1 MPRKDKVQDAIQ
13 KEVSNIIQNEL
24 KDPRLGFVTITS
36 VEMTEDLRNAKI
48 FFSVLG
54 KEEDYKKTKEAL
66 DSAQGFI
73 RKLVAQRVQLRFAP
87 EIQFR
92 EDKASIYS
100 VRIQEVLDEI
110 KELDK
115 GREPPV
121 TEDKPVD
128 KPHDEQEG
136 GKE

>member
-1 MPRKDKVQDAIQ
+1 MPRKDKVQDAVQ
-13 KEVSNIIQNEL
+13 KEVSSIIQNEI

-36 VEMTEDLRNAKI
+36 VEMTDDLRYAKI

-54 KEEDYKKTKEAL
+54 KEEDYKKTGEAL
-66 DSAQGFI
+66 ESAQGFI
-73 RKLVAQRVQLRFAP
+73 RKLIAQRIQLRFAP
-87 EIQFR
+87 ELSFR
-92 EDKASIYS
+92 QDKSSIYS

-115 GREPPV
+115 GREPDKG
-121 TEDKPVD
+121 TEPNDK
-128 KPHDEQEG
+128 QEG